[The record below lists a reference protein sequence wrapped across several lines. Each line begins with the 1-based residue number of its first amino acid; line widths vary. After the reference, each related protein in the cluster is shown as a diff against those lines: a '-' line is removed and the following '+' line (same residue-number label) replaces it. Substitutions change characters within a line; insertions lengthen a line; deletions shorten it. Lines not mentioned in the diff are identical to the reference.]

1 MVHLRKARSSS
12 VVGMLA
18 IGACVFFAPI
28 AMGAPGAVAR
38 EGLHHARHHASFAHA
53 IRAAS
58 RARTHADRLLVRR
71 AHKVAGCTHKH
82 RRRCAQSRRAVQ
94 RAGVLLAKSDARLAR
109 LATRQQPV
117 HHPSPRMSPP
127 SLRVSGRTL
136 SWHRIGRVRSYVVVR
151 KVPGQLDQ
159 FLVTGHT
166 SVQPPAVPGQTV
178 RYSARTMVA
187 GSAWAPEVAIGYSA
201 PASRRARRTAPNAQA
216 AGRTLHWNKVG
227 RVKTYLLA
235 ASSPGKPSRY
245 WEVSGTSATPAPIT
259 GATTVAYSVRTA
271 VVGSAWS
278 VPVSV
283 GYSAPAPA
291 PAPQAP
297 SSTKPKIAKIAYGT
311 GSLPSYANKW
321 AIVILAGWNSAAI
334 PALKAAN
341 PNVKV
346 LAYQNSTMV
355 KPNETLKESMKLST
369 ATAKGYLTGVTNPWG
384 LKQADIRK
392 PGYVQ
397 DWLADAKSNLGTAR
411 WDGVFMDDFN
421 VASTWQPSLAGS
433 AWTQALHDLLNYV
446 HANTSW
452 FVVPNMNGSW
462 GQYAD
467 SPNGGEDQFI
477 PEIGGG
483 LDEFTL
489 NWDDA
494 SAQPQAFV
502 DGELK
507 AMGQAAAAGKAYIA
521 VTHLNGTGDTQ
532 RALAGYC
539 LAAIGGASYYAP
551 SPGYGWASIYLPQF
565 DWDLGTPLGP
575 YTKSGS
581 VYTREFSKAT
591 VTVNVS
597 TMVGS
602 ITVK

>member
-1 MVHLRKARSSS
+1 MHLRKARSWS
-12 VVGMLA
+12 VFGLLA
-18 IGACVFFAPI
+18 VGACVLFASI
-28 AMGAPGAVAR
+28 AMGAPGTAAR
-38 EGLHHARHHASFAHA
+38 NGRHHARHHVSFAHTV
-53 IRAAS
+53 RAAS

-71 AHKVAGCTHKH
+71 AHKVARCKHKH
-82 RRRCAQSRRAVQ
+82 RRRCARSSRAVQ
-94 RAGVLLAKSDARLAR
+94 RAGALLARSDGRLAQ
-109 LATRQQPV
+109 LATRQQPIR
-117 HHPSPRMSPP
+117 HPSRRTNPP
-127 SLRVSGRTL
+127 GLRVSGRTL
-136 SWHRIGRVRSYVVVR
+136 RWHRIGRVRFYVVVR

-159 FLVTGHT
+159 FLVTRRT
-166 SVQPPAVPGQTV
+166 SVHPPAVPGQTV
-178 RYSARTMVA
+178 RYSARTAVA
-187 GSAWAPEVAIGYSA
+187 GSAWAPEVTIGYSA
-201 PASRRARRTAPNAQA
+201 PASRRDRKTAPNAQA
-216 AGRTLHWNKVG
+216 AGRAVRWNKVG
-227 RVKTYLLA
+227 RVKTYVLA
-235 ASSPGKPSRY
+235 ASSPGKPTRY
-245 WEVSGTSATPAPIT
+245 WEVSGTSATPAPIR

-291 PAPQAP
+291 PGPQAP

-321 AIVILAGWNSAAI
+321 GIVILAGWNSAAI

-355 KPNETLKESMKLST
+355 KPNESLKESMKLST

-392 PGYVQ
+392 PGYKE
-397 DWLADAKSNLGTAR
+397 DWLADAKANLGTGR

-421 VASTWQPSLAGS
+421 VISTWQTSLAGS
-433 AWTQALHDLLNYV
+433 AWTQSLHDLLNYV
-446 HANTSW
+446 QANTSW

-467 SPNGGEDQFI
+467 SPNGGNDQFI
-477 PEIGGG
+477 PEIDGG
-483 LDEFTL
+483 LDEFNL
-489 NWDDA
+489 NWGDGT
-494 SAQPQAFV
+494 SEPQAFV
-502 DGELK
+502 DGALK
-507 AMGQAAAAGKAYIA
+507 AMGQAAAAGKPYIA
-521 VTHLNGTGDTQ
+521 VTNLTSTGDTQ

-539 LAAIGGASYYAP
+539 LAAIGGAPYYAP
-551 SPGYGWASIYLPQF
+551 SPGYGWASIWLPQF

-591 VTVNVS
+591 VTVNIS
-597 TMVGS
+597 TLVGS
-602 ITVK
+602 ITQK